1 MLFRSLAFE
10 HQGWKASEQSQ
21 HGGSLVLETCIRG
34 GITTLRKHLAARGSV
49 WTTNS
54 FERRKEMNVKTKVKA
69 GQFLNKKEGE
79 LS

>member
-1 MLFRSLAFE
+1 
-10 HQGWKASEQSQ
+10 
-21 HGGSLVLETCIRG
+21 
-34 GITTLRKHLAARGSV
+34 LAARGSV